1 MKKNKDINI
10 VNKFFTEYS
19 IDKTDSN
26 VIMYKNLMKNNQTL
40 SVLIERKKEILGLI
54 NYLYQYNVNPKDLD
68 LKENGKDID
77 LYISNTEDVI
87 TFQDISKKNMK
98 SIISMIS
105 MMENKEGR

>member
-87 TFQDISKKNMK
+87 TFQDISKK
-98 SIISMIS
+98 I
-105 MMENKEGR
+105 